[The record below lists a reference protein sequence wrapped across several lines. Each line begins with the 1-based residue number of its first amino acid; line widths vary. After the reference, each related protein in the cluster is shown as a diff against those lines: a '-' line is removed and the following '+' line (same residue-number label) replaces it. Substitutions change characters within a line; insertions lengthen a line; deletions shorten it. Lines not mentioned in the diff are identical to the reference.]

1 MLIKVLRNSEARKY
15 LLVLLIVQIV
25 FMMILFWQNGKNTQR
40 LNTVILDEKISTI
53 GYILKN
59 NPESKDEAITFLTE
73 KASEEEIS
81 VGLEE
86 ARKYGIDQ
94 KLSMDFNKPLLDY
107 QRANNRIVALSLATL
122 FAVTITIT
130 IGLLNKIYK
139 RIRDFSIYAEHVVEG
154 NFETILEEHDEGD
167 FAKLTNQFNNM
178 AKRLQSSLESLN
190 EEKIYLKNI
199 ISDISHQ
206 LKTPLTSIKMFNE
219 LLIDGELENT
229 EVLSDFLHISQVQI
243 ERMEWLII
251 NLLKMAKLETRS
263 IEFDIKEHDLNET
276 IKRALIPLW
285 DMARDKDVSIY
296 MELSKSLHLRHD
308 ENWLG
313 EAVSN
318 IVRNAIEQSEEN
330 DNIYVEVTETPL
342 AAKIVV
348 KDEAGGID
356 QEDMLHV
363 FDRFYKGKNS
373 KNSNSTGIGLS
384 LAKAIVENHNGTI
397 TVKNQA
403 KGAIFTIILYKDE
416 SY

>member
-356 QEDMLHV
+356 QEDILHV

>member
-229 EVLSDFLHISQVQI
+229 EVLSDFLNISQVQI

-330 DNIYVEVTETPL
+330 DNIYVEVTETP
-342 AAKIVV
+342 
-348 KDEAGGID
+348 
-356 QEDMLHV
+356 
-363 FDRFYKGKNS
+363 
-373 KNSNSTGIGLS
+373 
-384 LAKAIVENHNGTI
+384 
-397 TVKNQA
+397 
-403 KGAIFTIILYKDE
+403 
-416 SY
+416 